1 MKKNKKTIDTLV
13 QDIYQAISPLTEN
26 KQIKVNDEDI
36 DKFGK
41 AMASALK
48 HWATPQPRDTST
60 LRMSN
65 IGKPSRQ
72 LWYDLNAEQAP
83 QQLASSTLIKFLYGH
98 LLEELVLFFVKNAAT
113 EYNLHQALARFLSGR
128 TTLIIAHRLSAVKQ
142 ADRVLVFDGG
152 HIAEDGDHQ
161 QLIAD
166 GGLYAKLYG
175 HLQQVR

>member
-98 LLEELVLFFVKNAAT
+98 LLEELVLFFVKIAGHEVT
-113 EYNLHQALARFLSGR
+113 SEQKTVEVEGIKGHMDCVIDGEVVDIKTTSGFAFQ
-128 TTLIIAHRLSAVKQ
+128 TFKAGTLTK
-142 ADRVLVFDGG
+142 
-152 HIAEDGDHQ
+152 EDPIVCISQ
-161 QLIAD
+161 
-166 GGLYAKLYG
+166 
-175 HLQQVR
+175 